1 MTTPEEKV
9 ADSIGQ
15 HRTAKGLTYEQ
26 LSALM
31 RVEGVQIHPSAIQ
44 KTEKSGRKP
53 TISEITAYASVFGVP
68 IESLW
73 GGESRSVGVDVAKAD
88 LKYLTELRQILN
100 DVRDRYNFNL
110 SLFAS
115 SAYENGMIEEY
126 LEKEMRRFREANA
139 EDIEAYAS
147 DWSLGEMTDEQV
159 ADFLFSKKRLTH
171 PTVIADALRKVTD
184 QRARTGDG
192 NGE

>member
-9 ADSIGQ
+9 AVSIGQ

-53 TISEITAYASVFGVP
+53 TISEINAYASVFGVP

-73 GGESRSVGVDVAKAD
+73 GGEPRSIGVDVAKAD

-110 SLFAS
+110 SVFAS
-115 SAYENGMIEEY
+115 GAYENSRVEEY
-126 LEKEMRRFREANA
+126 LEKEMRRFRDANA
-139 EDIEAYAS
+139 EEIETYAS
-147 DWSLGEMTDEQV
+147 DWSLGEMTDDQV
-159 ADFLFSKKRLTH
+159 ADFLLSKKRLAH
-171 PTVIADALRKVTD
+171 PRVVADALRKVTD
-184 QRARTGDG
+184 QRSRAGDE

>member
-9 ADSIGQ
+9 AVSVGK

-73 GGESRSVGVDVAKAD
+73 GGESRSLGVDVAKSD

-110 SLFAS
+110 SVFAA
-115 SAYENGMIEEY
+115 SAYENSMVEEY
-126 LEKEMRRFREANA
+126 LEKEMRRFRDANA
-139 EDIEAYAS
+139 DEIEAYAS
-147 DWSLGEMTDEQV
+147 DWGLGQLTDEQV
-159 ADFLFSKKRLTH
+159 AAFLLSKKRLTH

-184 QRARTGDG
+184 QRAGADNGDG
-192 NGE
+192 E